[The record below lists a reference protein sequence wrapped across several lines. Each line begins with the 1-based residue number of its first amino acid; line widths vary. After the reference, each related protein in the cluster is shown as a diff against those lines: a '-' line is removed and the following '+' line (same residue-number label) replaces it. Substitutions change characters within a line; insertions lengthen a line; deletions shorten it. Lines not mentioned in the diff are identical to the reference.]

1 MQKLFMAFFPELV
14 ALYLWVTVT
23 VMVTVTVTDTFV
35 EHELTDLWAV
45 PPDAVS
51 KK

>member
-1 MQKLFMAFFPELV
+1 MAFFPELV
-14 ALYLWVTVT
+14 VLYLWVTVT
-23 VMVTVTVTDTFV
+23 VMVMVTVMDTFV
-35 EHELTDLWAV
+35 QHELTVLWAV